1 VDQYRRD
8 KRKMRFQPEFQKF
21 IEHCFSNARND
32 TNDGSYKKVEYYK
45 NVQRKILYNFAYVTI
60 IL

>member
-1 VDQYRRD
+1 VDQYRHD
-8 KRKMRFQPEFQKF
+8 KRKMPFQPEFQKF
-21 IEHCFSNARND
+21 IEHRFSNERND

-45 NVQRKILYNFAYVTI
+45 NVQGKILYSI